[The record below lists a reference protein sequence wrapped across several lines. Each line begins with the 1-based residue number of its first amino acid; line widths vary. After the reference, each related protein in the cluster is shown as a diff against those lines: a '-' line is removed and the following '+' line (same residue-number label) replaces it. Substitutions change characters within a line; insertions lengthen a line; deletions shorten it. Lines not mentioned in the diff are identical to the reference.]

1 MEPDIL
7 DYDEDAPEKRVKPKP
22 EPTKAL
28 IYAVGMV
35 FSVFLPW
42 YRVNDVHLLNPL
54 HDPEAV
60 AADSIELARE
70 LAHLGAPVTD
80 IWGYQSWIGWIA
92 LSAAV
97 WALINTYIIVVAH
110 NKKSAQTNVSW
121 SLTKY
126 IGWVAFLVGG
136 YAFIILRHSDTTL
149 GVGNGHADSS
159 MSTQIGVI
167 LFALF
172 ASLFVGALKAF
183 PSWLKD
189 MLISWGP
196 AIIVVLVLRNTLA
209 EPFRIPSGSMV
220 PTLQIGDH
228 ILVSKISYGLRI
240 PYTDWEIISFGEP
253 ERGDVIVF
261 RYPEEPAVDYI
272 KRIVGQPGDTVQV
285 RNDQVYVNGEQAVQ
299 TRESGQYPFVNQ
311 LCETRLMNH
320 YTEDLLGVE
329 HEVLDYGRTGHFSN
343 YRSFTVPE
351 GYFFMMGDNR
361 HNSKDSRSWGLVPR
375 EFVKGRAN
383 WVWLSYNQ
391 CEGTLPVFG
400 SFRLARLGESIN

>member
-22 EPTKAL
+22 EPKKAL
-28 IYAVGMV
+28 GYAVGMV
-35 FSVFLPW
+35 LSVFLPW
-42 YRVNDVHLLNPL
+42 YRVNDVHLLNPQ
-54 HDPEAV
+54 HDPAAV

-70 LAHLGAPVTD
+70 LANLGAPAIDV
-80 IWGYQSWIGWIA
+80 WGFQAWVGWVALGAALLSLGATYRSYKSKAPWSVAKCTGWIA
-92 LSAAV
+92 
-97 WALINTYIIVVAH
+97 
-110 NKKSAQTNVSW
+110 
-121 SLTKY
+121 
-126 IGWVAFLVGG
+126 FLLGS
-136 YAFIILRHSDTTL
+136 YAFIVLRHSGTTL
-149 GVGNGHADSS
+149 GVGNGDSNSS

-189 MLISWGP
+189 MLLSWGP

-228 ILVSKISYGLRI
+228 ILVSKVSYGLRI
-240 PYTDWEIISFGEP
+240 PYTDWEIISFDEP

-272 KRIVGQPGDTVQV
+272 KRIVGQPGDTIQV

-299 TRESGQYPFVNQ
+299 TRESGQYTFVDQ
-311 LCETRLMNH
+311 RCQASLMNH
-320 YTEDLLGVE
+320 YTENLLGVE
-329 HEVLDYGRTGHFSN
+329 HEILDFGRTGHFSN
-343 YRSFTVPE
+343 YRSFTVPD

-375 EFVKGRAN
+375 EFVKGKAN
-383 WVWLSYNQ
+383 WVWLSYDQ

-400 SFRLARLGESIN
+400 SFRLDRLGESIN